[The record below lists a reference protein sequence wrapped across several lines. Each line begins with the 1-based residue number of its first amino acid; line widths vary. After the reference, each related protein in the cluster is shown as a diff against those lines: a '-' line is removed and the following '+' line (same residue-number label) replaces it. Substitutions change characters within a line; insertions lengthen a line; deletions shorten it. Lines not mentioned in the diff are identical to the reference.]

1 MVVAKLPESPVAI
14 VPARPVGRGE
24 ADHVQQDANDGQNE
38 DRLDERGRR
47 VEASHTRAR
56 VN

>member
-38 DRLDERGRR
+38 HRLDERGRR